1 LKNAELS
8 PDVVL
13 PLVVLDVLEGPS
25 GKKKNISK
33 HLIFLKKN

>member
-25 GKKKNISK
+25 GKKKK
-33 HLIFLKKN
+33 YF